1 MSRLY
6 VTWQED
12 DAYRQGQSD
21 AARGRR
27 DYERV
32 SQGCADW
39 DTPDK
44 AYWDGVKDYQ
54 DELARKRRNE
64 EQQSEY
70 DAEYERWRRGL

>member
-6 VTWQED
+6 ISWQED

-44 AYWDGVKDYQ
+44 AYWDGVKDYHNEQ
-54 DELARKRRNE
+54 DRKRRSQE
-64 EQQSEY
+64 YQSEY
-70 DAEYERWRRGL
+70 DEEYERWRRGL